1 MDTYRK
7 LQLVFVALAITIVMA
22 FYYMIHR
29 QSEYEKPTFELE
41 RNHLIDS
48 LKLEAQIETR
58 FWKDEFNRINKELY
72 RLEQEI
78 KEINKHYEQ
87 VFDSINNADA
97 NDIAKR
103 LSGIRFE
110 PDSI

>member
-1 MDTYRK
+1 MNRLNGFLIAFIAISFALGVVYIFST
-7 LQLVFVALAITIVMA
+7 QVTLVDKSA
-22 FYYMIHR
+22 
-29 QSEYEKPTFELE
+29 TFELE
-41 RNHLIDS
+41 RSHLIDS

-72 RLEQEI
+72 RLEQET
-78 KEINKHYEQ
+78 KEINNHYEQ

-97 NDIAKR
+97 NDIIKR

>member
-1 MDTYRK
+1 MKTLIT
-7 LQLVFVALAITIVMA
+7 LQIVFGALVIILLVTI
-22 FYYMIHR
+22 FYMFNTQLEH
-29 QSEYEKPTFELE
+29 ETPTFELE
-41 RNHLIDS
+41 RSHLIDS

-72 RLEQEI
+72 RLEQET
-78 KEINKHYEQ
+78 KEINNHYEQ

-97 NDIAKR
+97 NDIIKR

>member
-1 MDTYRK
+1 MKPFYTPIA
-7 LQLVFVALAITIVMA
+7 LLLMFVSGVYVGYKTSISREVNI
-22 FYYMIHR
+22 
-29 QSEYEKPTFELE
+29 PTFELE